1 MGFAP
6 GKLFGVPNRLSA
18 IPVNFQNLSDARVV
32 AYPTMKAALTFGCL
46 LLVTAAM
53 GQYQD
58 TARPHG
64 SIYGVAFGKDGQ
76 PADKIGLT
84 AVPLGVALG
93 AILPHTTTNDR
104 GEFRFNLP
112 WWGKYTVYADDED
125 AGYSTYSTG
134 DLAQC
139 QPPTVEITPEH
150 REARITVTMP
160 PKAAFL
166 RVELTNR
173 TTGASIAALD
183 ITVLRDTQTPSLVFS
198 MGGPSAQAVLLP
210 PDRDLLIHITS
221 DGFRE
226 WDGSVGH
233 GKKLHPASGEH
244 LKLNVELDPAN

>member
-1 MGFAP
+1 
-6 GKLFGVPNRLSA
+6 
-18 IPVNFQNLSDARVV
+18 
-32 AYPTMKAALTFGCL
+32 MKTVLTFACL
-46 LLVTAAM
+46 LLVATAV

-64 SIYGVAFGKDGQ
+64 SIYGVAIGKDGQ
-76 PADKIGLT
+76 PAAKIGLT
-84 AVPLGVALG
+84 AMPLGVALG
-93 AILPHTTTNDR
+93 AILPHTTTDDR

-112 WWGKYTVYADDED
+112 WWGKYTVYADDGD
-125 AGYSTYSTG
+125 AGYSRYSTG
-134 DLAQC
+134 DFPQC

-150 REARITVTMP
+150 REAKITVTLP

-173 TTGASIAALD
+173 ATGASIAALD
-183 ITVLRDTQTPSLVFS
+183 ITVLRDTQTPSLLFS

-210 PDRDLLIHITS
+210 PDQDLLVHIKS

-226 WDGSVGH
+226 WNASVGQ
-233 GKKLHPASGEH
+233 GKKLHLGPGEH